1 MKKNILFLIL
11 LVLMLA
17 LSACSS
23 TGETASDTG
32 DQASVAS
39 NTEGTPAAGDQTAL
53 SDTVELMIGTMLLD
67 STDQAVD
74 AAKAGTL
81 LTLWKAYR
89 SLNDSETSAAA
100 ELDAVVKQIK
110 GEMTPEQLAAIEALQ
125 LTNAN
130 MMEKMQQAGIQ
141 VGMGPGFDPNVSQED
156 MQATRQALEAS
167 GQLPEG
173 MAPGGDR
180 PEGDGPPMGGA
191 IQGGEGAPMGEG
203 FPMGGVNP
211 EDMDPAQLA
220 TMQAQRDSMGSR
232 RGQGSE
238 QFLITALITF
248 LEGKTAAE

>member
-1 MKKNILFLIL
+1 MKKNILFVTL

-23 TGETASDTG
+23 AGETTSGTG
-32 DQASVAS
+32 SEATAAS
-39 NTEGTPAAGDQTAL
+39 NTAATPAAGETAL
-53 SDTVELMIGTMLLD
+53 SDTAKLMIGTMLLEG
-67 STDQAVD
+67 TDQAVGAEQ
-74 AAKAGTL
+74 AATL

-100 ELDAVVKQIK
+100 ELDALVKQIK
-110 GEMTPEQLAAIEALQ
+110 GEMTPEQLAAIEAMQ